1 MKNAIFTSDAKGNIK
16 SDAGVQGLTFESV
29 WQGKPEA

>member
-1 MKNAIFTSDAKGNIK
+1 MKNAIFRSDAKGKVK
-16 SDAGVQGLTFESV
+16 SDAGVQGLTCESL